1 MSQRQQLKQR
11 VLDFLAEQDPT
22 VLIEE
27 TDKHTLKAMI
37 DELVP
42 FTAVPEPIK
51 QPDKAAGVWDSL
63 FASFGAKHSDEKPVQ
78 HTSNLAF
85 QSFGKLP
92 MTPIHVHTIHQEITA
107 DTHAY
112 NNIIYVHNDARTA
125 EAAIVM
131 KGRYSEDPDN
141 AQRYPVAFYNVSLQG
156 TQKQSP
162 EQLREQFGLQ
172 SDVDLDVDFKPPTLH
187 SDIVYLDDDIRIN
200 FGSIGGFYVLQR
212 SDREGFSI

>member
-1 MSQRQQLKQR
+1 MNDQQENKQR
-11 VLDFLAEQDPT
+11 VLDFLSTQDPA
-22 VLIEE
+22 VLISEP
-27 TDKHTLKAMI
+27 DKAHLKGLI
-37 DELVP
+37 DALVP

-51 QPDKAAGVWDSL
+51 HKHKAAGVWNSL

-78 HTSNLAF
+78 HSSNLGF

-112 NNIIYVHNDARTA
+112 NNVIYVHNEARNA

-131 KGRYSEDPDN
+131 KGTYSEDPDN

-156 TQKQSP
+156 TQNQSP
-162 EQLREQFGLQ
+162 RQLREQFGLE
-172 SDVDLDVDFKPPTLH
+172 SGVDLDVDFKPPTLH